1 MLVFLP
7 LPLLAQVPTQ
17 VQELVQ
23 PQTVRSLMAA
33 IANARL
39 PVNLVLLRPGTYEA
53 LERHLANTPEG
64 FYHIVHFD
72 SHGGVMSYE
81 LLQALDQ
88 HDRVLLKGRYGG
100 RSDVQRFEGERA
112 FLFLETETKGKSDPV
127 EAADLA
133 RLLNTKRIPVCILDA
148 CQLGMQVEGEE
159 AQEDSLGS
167 RLMLAGMQ
175 LVVAMRY
182 SVMAAASGMLMER
195 FYQEMVAGVPLLE
208 AMRLGRREM
217 FNQKSRQAYFNQ
229 RVDLEDWLLP
239 VLYCNHP
246 SHQPLRLTLQRMYP
260 EEEAA
265 YYQRLEQQYQF
276 TPPTYGFVG
285 RDLEILKIEKSLLR
299 HNVLLVQGMGGTGK
313 TTLLNYLREW
323 WQKTSFVAQTFYF
336 GYDQKAWT
344 LEQILFDLGKALYGE
359 AAGVPPMMKVVTTL
373 RSGCATTKLPF
384 ALILDNLE
392 SVTGQE
398 LAIQNTLPI
407 AEQEKIRDF
416 LGRLVGGKTFVVL
429 GSRSDE
435 GWLRQATFREAVYP
449 LKGLDPESRS
459 RLAEKILQRLWQDEP
474 ERVEATRKEPE
485 FLRRMNLLA
494 GYPLAI
500 EVVLANLRRQSPTE
514 ILAGLDAA
522 DVGLDADGDKTKS
535 ILKCVEYSH
544 SNLSAAA
551 QRLLLC
557 LAPFSGFIDRRD
569 LPNYA
574 EELQKLEPFQAY
586 DFGAFDSAIEEA
598 IHWGLLS
605 PVREDLPQLLTIQP
619 VFPYFLKTKLN
630 ELDEATR
637 EALQTGFKQHYQ
649 GLAASYKQ
657 LMDSK
662 EPQERQW
669 GIQFC
674 QWEYENLFHALQI
687 CLENQESFDISFC
700 LNQYFGL
707 INDKQS
713 SLKLSELVC
722 QKLDQ
727 YPSTFLRTAQ
737 GYQVPFAIAR
747 LGRNYLEAQQYEAAR
762 KAYQLTLDL
771 YEQIDGVEEQQK
783 QLWKAVSYNQLGRVD
798 QEIQEYESARRKFQ
812 QALEIYIEF
821 GDRYS
826 QALPHHE
833 MGIIDR
839 ELREFESARCH
850 FQQALEI
857 YIEFGDRHKQAIT
870 YHQLGRVGH
879 KSREYESARRH
890 YQQALEIFI
899 EFGDRYEQARTYA
912 QLGLLSEAL
921 EELPEAQTNLLQAL
935 QIFAEYQDQHMVGA
949 VMQILA
955 QIYCTTQNPELAAA
969 VAQIMGCT
977 VEEAQGAIEQSGK
990 EE

>member
-1 MLVFLP
+1 
-7 LPLLAQVPTQ
+7 
-17 VQELVQ
+17 
-23 PQTVRSLMAA
+23 
-33 IANARL
+33 
-39 PVNLVLLRPGTYEA
+39 
-53 LERHLANTPEG
+53 
-64 FYHIVHFD
+64 
-72 SHGGVMSYE
+72 
-81 LLQALDQ
+81 
-88 HDRVLLKGRYGG
+88 
-100 RSDVQRFEGERA
+100 
-112 FLFLETETKGKSDPV
+112 
-127 EAADLA
+127 
-133 RLLNTKRIPVCILDA
+133 
-148 CQLGMQVEGEE
+148 MQVEGEE
-159 AQEDSLGS
+159 TQEDSLGS

-260 EEEAA
+260 EEEAV
-265 YYQRLEQQYQF
+265 YYQQMEKRYQF

-336 GYDQKAWT
+336 GYDKKAWT
-344 LEQILFDLGKALYGE
+344 LEQILLKLGKALYGE
-359 AAGVPPMMKVVTTL
+359 AAGVPPLMKVVTTL
-373 RSGCATTKLPF
+373 RSGCATTGLPF

-407 AEQEKIRDF
+407 AEQAKIRDF

-435 GWLRQATFREAVYP
+435 GWLRDATFREAMYP

-485 FLRRMNLLA
+485 FLRLMKLLT

-522 DVGLDADGDKTKS
+522 DVGLDAESGDKTKS

-544 SNLSAAA
+544 SNLSVAA

-557 LAPFSGFIDRRD
+557 LAPFSGFIDRSF

-574 EELQKLEPFQAY
+574 KQLQQLEPFQAY
-586 DFGAFDSAIEEA
+586 DFEAFDSAIEEA

-605 PVREDLPQLLTIQP
+605 PLREDLPQLLTIQP

-649 GLAASYKQ
+649 GLAASYYQSMESKQ
-657 LMDSK
+657 
-662 EPQERQW
+662 PQERQL

-687 CLENQESFDISFC
+687 CLDRQESVNIFFC
-700 LNQYFGL
+700 LFDYRSL
-707 INDKQS
+707 TNDFQS
-713 SLKLSELVC
+713 RLKLSELVC
-722 QKLDQ
+722 RKVEQ
-727 YPSTFLRTAQ
+727 YPVEFLQ
-737 GYQVPFAIAR
+737 SNEGYQVAFTAER
-747 LGRNYLEAQQYEAAR
+747 LALCYLETQQYEAAR
-762 KAYQLTLDL
+762 KTYQQSIEL
-771 YEQIDGVEEQQK
+771 YTQIGEVEERQK
-783 QLWKAVSYNQLGRVD
+783 SLWRATGFHHLGIVD
-798 QEIQEYESARRKFQ
+798 QK
-812 QALEIYIEF
+812 L
-821 GDRYS
+821 
-826 QALPHHE
+826 
-833 MGIIDR
+833 
-839 ELREFESARCH
+839 
-850 FQQALEI
+850 
-857 YIEFGDRHKQAIT
+857 
-870 YHQLGRVGH
+870 
-879 KSREYESARRH
+879 REYESARRN
-890 YQQALEIFI
+890 YQQALEIKIEFGDRYTQARTYGQIGNLNWELREYESARQNYQQSLEIFI
-899 EFGDRYEQARTYA
+899 EFGDRYSQASTYGQIGNLNRELREYESARRSYQQALEIRIEFGDRYEQASTYYQLGRVDQALREYESARHHYQQSLEIFIEFGDRYSQADTYYNLGIVDQELREYESARRNYQQALEIKIEFGDRYSQAGTYHQLGMVDQALREYESAHCHYQQALEICIEFSDRHSQASTYA
-912 QLGLLSEAL
+912 QLGLLSQEL

-935 QIFAEYQDQHMVGA
+935 QIFAEYQDQHMVGR
-949 VMQILA
+949 VMKSFARIHR
-955 QIYCTTQNPELAAA
+955 TTQDPELVAA
-969 VAQIMGCT
+969 VAQIVGCT
-977 VEEAQGAIEQSGK
+977 VEEAQEAIEEWGK